1 MCLLWDWLAV
11 FFQWRDWRS
20 AEDTIRYV
28 WTGKTIEFK
37 PAKGFENNAGVRAKA
52 GELQRKLAPL
62 INKNVMMRAHLDGS
76 SDYSKYFKMS
86 EPEMF
91 GTKAQDTSSVNG
103 R

>member
-1 MCLLWDWLAV
+1 MLSIYLA
-11 FFQWRDWRS
+11 
-20 AEDTIRYV
+20 AEAAFISR
-28 WTGKTIEFK
+28 GIIK

-52 GELQRKLAPL
+52 GELQRQLAPL